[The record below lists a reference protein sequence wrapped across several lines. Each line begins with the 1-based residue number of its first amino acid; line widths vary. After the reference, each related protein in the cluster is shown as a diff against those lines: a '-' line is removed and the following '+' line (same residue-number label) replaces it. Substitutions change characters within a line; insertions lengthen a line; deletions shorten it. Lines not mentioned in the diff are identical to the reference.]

1 VDEDGT
7 LSFSLGKFLRDGQ
20 LSVEVINGGAPGT
33 TIVDPLLFLRRG
45 IALRP
50 DIVILTFSVRKRCS
64 ALPGISSGGSAQAR
78 HTAGFPLP
86 SP

>member
-1 VDEDGT
+1 MRRA
-7 LSFSLGKFLRDGQ
+7 L
-20 LSVEVINGGAPGT
+20 INGGAPGT

-50 DIVILTFSVRKRCS
+50 DITFSVRKRLS